1 MGSSLINIDDI
12 DPAGPAGAVRFV
24 RREFGLE
31 AFGISWFELPASAEG
46 GEHDETGLVRTRHGP
61 RGSSARME
69 GFVVFD
75 FALRYG
81 HGRGDVGWLGEGW
94 LYSREHVVDGIEAFP
109 ESLLMLY
116 NGQNMGK
123 LVLRVVT

>member
-81 HGRGDVGWLGEGW
+81 KAAEEMWAGSARAGSTRESTSSTG
-94 LYSREHVVDGIEAFP
+94 SRHFP
-109 ESLLMLY
+109 S
-116 NGQNMGK
+116 
-123 LVLRVVT
+123 RS

>member
-1 MGSSLINIDDI
+1 M
-12 DPAGPAGAVRFV
+12 
-24 RREFGLE
+24 
-31 AFGISWFELPASAEG
+31 
-46 GEHDETGLVRTRHGP
+46 
-61 RGSSARME
+61 
-69 GFVVFD
+69 
-75 FALRYG
+75 
-81 HGRGDVGWLGEGW
+81 GWLGEGW